1 MYKNTSR
8 VILIAVCFALFVVTL
23 GAYTRL
29 TNAGLGCPD
38 WPGCYG
44 KMVLPKNGQALTNAQ
59 SNFPSQPI
67 E

>member
-1 MYKNTSR
+1 MMYRKLL
-8 VILIAVCFALFVVTL
+8 LIAPLLTLIVVVV

-29 TNAGLGCPD
+29 TDSGLGCPD

-44 KMVLPKNGQALTNAQ
+44 QLTA
-59 SNFPSQPI
+59 PDTGRDRPG